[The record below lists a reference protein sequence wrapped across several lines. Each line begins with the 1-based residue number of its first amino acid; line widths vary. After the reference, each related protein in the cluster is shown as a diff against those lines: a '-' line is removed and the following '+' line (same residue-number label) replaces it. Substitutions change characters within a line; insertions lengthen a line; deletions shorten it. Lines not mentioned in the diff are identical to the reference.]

1 MRDMRPITDH
11 RTGPWFWLNPAL
23 AVTVSVMLFAVVFA
37 MQWFVGG
44 VEDPIV
50 MLYVLPV
57 ALLALTFDFKMG
69 LAAGITAVGLLA
81 VWVGAS
87 GEPLSPLGWLSL
99 ATPLVLLGALV
110 GAAADRIRRT
120 NQLERHATEVALL
133 EREAAEI
140 NDTVLQQLA
149 ATKWMLESGRTDDG
163 IALLDATMTTARQLV
178 TRALGSDSVLADDLR
193 RSGLTIARPR

>member
-1 MRDMRPITDH
+1 
-11 RTGPWFWLNPAL
+11 
-23 AVTVSVMLFAVVFA
+23 
-37 MQWFVGG
+37 
-44 VEDPIV
+44 
-50 MLYVLPV
+50 
-57 ALLALTFDFKMG
+57 
-69 LAAGITAVGLLA
+69 
-81 VWVGAS
+81 
-87 GEPLSPLGWLSL
+87 
-99 ATPLVLLGALV
+99 VLLGALV